1 MAATTIKTNT
11 VYDSY
16 FWVKWESGG
25 QDVSA
30 NKTAINWSC
39 GVKPGHK
46 FYSNAVKMSAVT
58 INGVQVYAGG
68 TYSNITDYK
77 ERTFASGTL
86 EVSHNA
92 DGSKTLTVSAF
103 SGKVWKEDSGGYLTA
118 TAAAKSF
125 QLPTIP
131 RATVPYMGT
140 ATIGEEV
147 HISLPRASSGFTHT
161 LRYVFGG
168 AAETIDTGVA
178 DGYDWLVPESLAAQ
192 IPNDP
197 DGTGTLTCVT
207 YSGSTLIGSKPIAF
221 TASVPGSM
229 KPALTPGWATV
240 TYDNSGTKAS
250 AIRAWVQGYSKARA
264 EFDDSRITCKQGA
277 GVQQYSITY
286 LGKTVSESPYRTET
300 IGGTAATVR
309 CTVTDSRGLSAYE
322 DFEIAIHPY
331 APPALTGAMLY
342 RADGDGAASD
352 SGTHIAGRA
361 TANYSSIG
369 GENAAA
375 IRGYWKA
382 VGGSYGS
389 GEALSSG
396 VTGII
401 SGSAVISTDR
411 SYVAKLV
418 ITDSLG
424 NTAEFEDSIPT
435 ERVAF
440 HLKEGGNGAAFGK
453 VAEQEELLDVVWG
466 AHFREDVQVDGALQ
480 VGGNLTGKYLAGTWL
495 QSTKTADLGK
505 TPPRVAVL
513 DNAGWV
519 YYRTPAELRADL
531 GYGDYVLEQ
540 GTSGIWAYRKW
551 SSGIAEC
558 WLLKS
563 KTVTGSPSSIIGTA
577 YYISTV
583 LTDFPAIF
591 SEPPRGYGSG
601 RLGSGIGWLT
611 CIPNGKASITLFITG
626 NANSTEATLDSLLLT
641 GRWK

>member
-1 MAATTIKTNT
+1 MATDAIIKTN
-11 VYDSY
+11 VKYGSY
-16 FWVKWESGG
+16 FWVQWSVRE
-25 QDVSA
+25 QDA
-30 NKTAINWSC
+30 ARNKTVILWSC
-39 GVKPGHK
+39 GLHPEEQ
-46 FYSNAVKMSAVT
+46 YYTNAIRMSAVV
-58 INGVQVYAGG
+58 INGRTVYSGG
-68 TYSNITDYK
+68 TYSDITDYR
-77 ERTFASGTL
+77 EETFASGTM
-86 EVSHNA
+86 EIDHES
-92 DGSKTLTVSAF
+92 DGSKTFTVSAF
-103 SGKVWKEDSGGYLTA
+103 SGWLYGNGDYNA
-118 TAAAKSF
+118 PAQSF
-125 QLPTIP
+125 ELPTIP
-131 RATVPYMGT
+131 RATVPSMGA

-147 HISLPRASSGFTHT
+147 TISLPRASGTFTHT
-161 LRYVFGG
+161 LTYSFGSASG
-168 AAETIDTGVA
+168 TIGSALGTSAV
-178 DGYDWLVPESLAAQ
+178 WRLPESLAAQ
-192 IPNDP
+192 IPHDP
-197 DGTGTLTCVT
+197 GGTGTLTCVT
-207 YSGSTLIGSKPIAF
+207 YSGSTLIGSKTIAF

-277 GVQQYSITY
+277 SVRGYSITY

-361 TANYSSIG
+361 TANYYPIG
-369 GENAAA
+369 GENAAT

-401 SGSAVISTDR
+401 SGSAVISTER

-440 HLKEGGNGAAFGK
+440 HLKEGGNG
-453 VAEQEELLDVVWG
+453 VCPG
-466 AHFREDVQVDGALQ
+466 AGGGLGAQ
-480 VGGNLTGKYLAGTWL
+480 GRQKSRRGHSADHGGHRSECGGRKDRRAGRRRDRALPHAGGASGGPGRGLHRGAGDERWL
-495 QSTKTADLGK
+495 GLPQMGQWRG
-505 TPPRVAVL
+505 RVLV
-513 DNAGWV
+513 
-519 YYRTPAELRADL
+519 
-531 GYGDYVLEQ
+531 
-540 GTSGIWAYRKW
+540 RK
-551 SSGIAEC
+551 
-558 WLLKS
+558 
-563 KTVTGSPSSIIGTA
+563 
-577 YYISTV
+577 
-583 LTDFPAIF
+583 
-591 SEPPRGYGSG
+591 
-601 RLGSGIGWLT
+601 
-611 CIPNGKASITLFITG
+611 
-626 NANSTEATLDSLLLT
+626 
-641 GRWK
+641 

>member
-1 MAATTIKTNT
+1 MATDAIIKTN
-11 VYDSY
+11 VKYGSY
-16 FWVKWESGG
+16 FWVQWSVRE
-25 QDVSA
+25 QDA
-30 NKTAINWSC
+30 ARNKTVILWSC
-39 GVKPGHK
+39 GLHPEEQ
-46 FYSNAVKMSAVT
+46 YYTNAIRMSAVV
-58 INGVQVYAGG
+58 INGRTVYSGG
-68 TYSNITDYK
+68 TYSDITDYR
-77 ERTFASGTL
+77 EETFASGTM
-86 EVSHNA
+86 EIDHES
-92 DGSKTLTVSAF
+92 DGSKTFTVSAF
-103 SGKVWKEDSGGYLTA
+103 SGWLYGNGDYNA
-118 TAAAKSF
+118 PAQSF
-125 QLPTIP
+125 ELPTIP
-131 RATVPYMGT
+131 RATVPSMGA

-147 HISLPRASSGFTHT
+147 TISLPRASGTFTHT
-161 LRYVFGG
+161 LTYSFGSASG
-168 AAETIDTGVA
+168 TIGSALGTSAV
-178 DGYDWLVPESLAAQ
+178 WRLPESLAAQ
-192 IPNDP
+192 IPHDP
-197 DGTGTLTCVT
+197 GGTGTLTCVT
-207 YSGSTLIGSKPIAF
+207 YSGSTLIGSKTIAF

-331 APPALTGAMLY
+331 APPAITGARLY

-369 GENAAA
+369 GENAAT

-401 SGSAVISTDR
+401 SGSAVISTER

-453 VAEQEELLDVVWG
+453 AAETEYVLELAEDWELKGGKKAG
-466 AHFREDVQVDGALQ
+466 AGILQ
-480 VGGNLTGKYLAGTWL
+480 T
-495 QSTKTADLGK
+495 TAATDLNAAAEK
-505 TPPRVAVL
+505 IAVL
-513 DNAGWV
+513 DGDGTV
-519 YYRTPAELRADL
+519 RYRTPAELLADL
-531 GYGDYVLEQ
+531 GADYIVEQ
-540 GTSGIWAYRKW
+540 GTSDGWAYRKW
-551 SSGIAEC
+551 SSGTAEC
-558 WLLKS
+558 WLLES

-577 YYISTV
+577 YFISAV

-611 CIPNGKASITLFITG
+611 CIPNEKASITLFITG
-626 NANSTEATLDSLLLT
+626 NANSTEAKVESLLLA

>member
-1 MAATTIKTNT
+1 MTSINGETGKNGFKLRLDYEVTKQNTADNKSTVHMVLYLYANTTGSYNHDGDAYWSINGKKTYYTFSYTSPAWYVLGERTEEIIHNNDGTKT
-11 VYDSY
+11 VTLRGEWCSAI
-16 FWVKWESGG
+16 SGG
-25 QDVSA
+25 WAPYSLSVSGDV
-30 NKTAINWSC
+30 T
-39 GVKPGHK
+39 
-46 FYSNAVKMSAVT
+46 
-58 INGVQVYAGG
+58 
-68 TYSNITDYK
+68 
-77 ERTFASGTL
+77 
-86 EVSHNA
+86 
-92 DGSKTLTVSAF
+92 
-103 SGKVWKEDSGGYLTA
+103 
-118 TAAAKSF
+118 
-125 QLPTIP
+125 LPTIP
-131 RATVPYMGT
+131 RATVPSMGA

-147 HISLPRASSGFTHT
+147 TISLPRASGTFTHT
-161 LRYVFGG
+161 LTYSFGSASG
-168 AAETIDTGVA
+168 TIGSALGTSAV
-178 DGYDWLVPESLAAQ
+178 WRLPESLAAQ
-192 IPNDP
+192 IPNAAS
-197 DGTGTLTCVT
+197 GTGTLTCET
-207 YSGSTLIGSKPIAF
+207 YSGGTYIGTKSVPF

-229 KPALTPGWATV
+229 KPAITPGWATV

-250 AIRAWVQGYSKARA
+250 GIAAWVQGYSKAKA
-264 EFDDSRITCKQGA
+264 VFDDSRITCKQGA
-277 GVQQYSITY
+277 SIRGYSITY

-331 APPALTGAMLY
+331 APPAITGARLY

-369 GENAAA
+369 GENAAT

-401 SGSAVISTDR
+401 SGSAVISADR

-453 VAEQEELLDVVWG
+453 VAEHEELLDVAWDAYFEKG
-466 AHFREDVQVDGALQ
+466 LQ
-480 VGGNLTGKYLAGTWL
+480 VSGATTLGGNLTGKYLTGTWL
-495 QSTKTADLGK
+495 QTTETTDLGK
-505 TPPRVAVL
+505 TPPKVAVL

-519 YYRTPAELRADL
+519 YYRTPSELRADL

-551 SSGIAEC
+551 SSGTAEC
-558 WLLKS
+558 WLLES
-563 KTVTGSPSSIIGTA
+563 KTITGSPGSIIGNA
-577 YYISTV
+577 YYISTT
-583 LTDFPAIF
+583 LTDFPDIF

-611 CIPNGKASITLFITG
+611 CVPREKRAITLFIIG
-626 NANSTEATLDSLLLT
+626 NANSTEAHVDSVMLT

>member
-1 MAATTIKTNT
+1 MATDAIIKTN
-11 VYDSY
+11 VKYGSY
-16 FWVKWESGG
+16 FWVQWSVRE
-25 QDVSA
+25 QDTA
-30 NKTAINWSC
+30 RNKTVILWSC
-39 GVKPGHK
+39 GLHPEEQ
-46 FYSNAVKMSAVT
+46 YYTNAIRMSAVV
-58 INGVQVYAGG
+58 INGRTVYSGG
-68 TYSNITDYK
+68 TYSDITDYREK
-77 ERTFASGTL
+77 TFASGTM
-86 EVSHNA
+86 EIDHES
-92 DGSKTLTVSAF
+92 DGSKTFTVSAF
-103 SGKVWKEDSGGYLTA
+103 SGWLYGNGDYNA
-118 TAAAKSF
+118 PAQSF
-125 QLPTIP
+125 ELPTIP
-131 RATVPYMGT
+131 RATVPSVGA

-147 HISLPRASSGFTHT
+147 TISLPRASGTFTHT
-161 LRYVFGG
+161 LTYSFGSASG
-168 AAETIDTGVA
+168 TIGSALGTSAV
-178 DGYDWLVPESLAAQ
+178 WRLPESLAAQ
-192 IPNDP
+192 IPHDP
-197 DGTGTLTCVT
+197 GGTGTLTCVT
-207 YSGSTLIGSKPIAF
+207 YSGSTLIGSKTIAF

-277 GVQQYSITY
+277 SVRGYSITY

-300 IGGTAATVR
+300 MGGTAATVR

-401 SGSAVISTDR
+401 SGNAVISTER

-453 VAEQEELLDVVWG
+453 AAETEYVLELAEDWELKGGKKAG
-466 AHFREDVQVDGALQ
+466 AGILQ
-480 VGGNLTGKYLAGTWL
+480 T
-495 QSTKTADLGK
+495 TAATDLNAAAEK
-505 TPPRVAVL
+505 IAVL
-513 DNAGWV
+513 DGDGTV
-519 YYRTPAELRADL
+519 RYRTPAELLADL
-531 GYGDYVLEQ
+531 GADYIVEQ
-540 GTSGIWAYRKW
+540 GTSGIWTYRKW
-551 SSGIAEC
+551 SSGVAEC
-558 WLLKS
+558 WGS
-563 KTVTGSPSSIIGTA
+563 YATTGGSSAEGSLYWKGTSTAYPSGLFIGTPIA
-577 YYISTV
+577 
-583 LTDFPAIF
+583 
-591 SEPPRGYGSG
+591 
-601 RLGSGIGWLT
+601 
-611 CIPNGKASITLFITG
+611 
-626 NANSTEATLDSLLLT
+626 EATLQGNWIGGILNSNSHYKNSFIGYLWTALDASSQNFIIHIRAT

>member
-1 MAATTIKTNT
+1 MATDAIIKTN
-11 VYDSY
+11 VKYGSY
-16 FWVKWESGG
+16 FWVQWSVRE
-25 QDVSA
+25 QDA
-30 NKTAINWSC
+30 ARNKTVILWSC
-39 GVKPGHK
+39 GLHPEEQ
-46 FYSNAVKMSAVT
+46 YYTNAIRMSAVV
-58 INGVQVYAGG
+58 INGRTVYSGG
-68 TYSNITDYK
+68 TYSDITDYR
-77 ERTFASGTL
+77 EETFASGTM
-86 EVSHNA
+86 EIDHES
-92 DGSKTLTVSAF
+92 DGSKTFTVSAF
-103 SGKVWKEDSGGYLTA
+103 SGWLYGNGDYNA
-118 TAAAKSF
+118 PAQSF
-125 QLPTIP
+125 ELPTIP
-131 RATVPYMGT
+131 RATVPSMGA

-147 HISLPRASSGFTHT
+147 TISLPRASGTFTHT
-161 LRYVFGG
+161 LTYSFGSASG
-168 AAETIDTGVA
+168 TIGSALGTSAV
-178 DGYDWLVPESLAAQ
+178 WRLPESLAAQ
-192 IPNDP
+192 IPHDP
-197 DGTGTLTCVT
+197 GGTGTLTCVT
-207 YSGSTLIGSKPIAF
+207 YSGSTLIGSKTIAF

-277 GVQQYSITY
+277 SVRGYSITY

-300 IGGTAATVR
+300 MGGTAATVR

-331 APPALTGAMLY
+331 APPAITGARLY

-401 SGSAVISTDR
+401 SGSAVISADR

-453 VAEQEELLDVVWG
+453 AAEQDELLDVAWD
-466 AHFREDVQVDGALQ
+466 ARFREDVQVDGALQ
-480 VGGNLTGKYLAGTWL
+480 VGGKSLLDMVYPVGSIYLSVSGTDPQTLFGGTWSRLEDVFLLAAGAKHAAGSTGGEESHILTETEIAPHKHAMAYGPESSASSTGFSYGIAAGSATNSAGGRGYASNLGTFSAGGGQPHNNMPPYLAVYTW
-495 QSTKTADLGK
+495 KRTA
-505 TPPRVAVL
+505 
-513 DNAGWV
+513 
-519 YYRTPAELRADL
+519 
-531 GYGDYVLEQ
+531 
-540 GTSGIWAYRKW
+540 
-551 SSGIAEC
+551 
-558 WLLKS
+558 
-563 KTVTGSPSSIIGTA
+563 
-577 YYISTV
+577 
-583 LTDFPAIF
+583 
-591 SEPPRGYGSG
+591 
-601 RLGSGIGWLT
+601 
-611 CIPNGKASITLFITG
+611 
-626 NANSTEATLDSLLLT
+626 
-641 GRWK
+641 

>member
-1 MAATTIKTNT
+1 MATDAIIKTN
-11 VYDSY
+11 VKYGSY
-16 FWVKWESGG
+16 FWVQWSVRE
-25 QDVSA
+25 QDA
-30 NKTAINWSC
+30 ARNKTVILWSC
-39 GVKPGHK
+39 GLHPEEQ
-46 FYSNAVKMSAVT
+46 YYTNAIRMSAVV
-58 INGVQVYAGG
+58 INGRTVYSGG
-68 TYSNITDYK
+68 TYSDITDYR
-77 ERTFASGTL
+77 EETFASGTM
-86 EVSHNA
+86 EIDHES
-92 DGSKTLTVSAF
+92 DGSKTFTVSAF
-103 SGKVWKEDSGGYLTA
+103 SGWLYGNGDYNA
-118 TAAAKSF
+118 PAQSF
-125 QLPTIP
+125 ELPTIP
-131 RATVPYMGT
+131 RATVPSMGA

-147 HISLPRASSGFTHT
+147 TISLPRASGTFTHT
-161 LRYVFGG
+161 LTYSFGSASG
-168 AAETIDTGVA
+168 TIGSALGTSAV
-178 DGYDWLVPESLAAQ
+178 WRLPESLAAQ
-192 IPNDP
+192 IPHDP
-197 DGTGTLTCVT
+197 GGTGTLTCVT
-207 YSGSTLIGSKPIAF
+207 YSGSTLIGSKTIDF

-277 GVQQYSITY
+277 SVRGYSITY

-331 APPALTGAMLY
+331 APPAITGARLY

-401 SGSAVISTDR
+401 SGSAVISADR

-453 VAEQEELLDVVWG
+453 AAETEYALELAEDWELKGGKKAG
-466 AHFREDVQVDGALQ
+466 AGILQ
-480 VGGNLTGKYLAGTWL
+480 T
-495 QSTKTADLGK
+495 TAATDLGAAAEK
-505 TPPRVAVL
+505 IAVL
-513 DNAGWV
+513 DGDGTV
-519 YYRTPAELRADL
+519 RYRTPAELLADL
-531 GYGDYVLEQ
+531 GADYIVEQ
-540 GTSGIWAYRKW
+540 GTSGTWTYRKW
-551 SSGIAEC
+551 NSGLAEC
-558 WLLKS
+558 WARKELSSVAVTSAWGGLYESANIGSIAYPEGLFVAQPIFSSSVS
-563 KTVTGSPSSIIGTA
+563 KTTKYSAAGIETDGGSASTTPALYLLRATAGTIQGA
-577 YYISTV
+577 EIS
-583 LTDFPAIF
+583 LAA
-591 SEPPRGYGSG
+591 
-601 RLGSGIGWLT
+601 
-611 CIPNGKASITLFITG
+611 K
-626 NANSTEATLDSLLLT
+626 
-641 GRWK
+641 GRWKQ

>member
-1 MAATTIKTNT
+1 MATDAIIKTN
-11 VYDSY
+11 VKYGSY
-16 FWVKWESGG
+16 FWVQWSVRE
-25 QDVSA
+25 QDA
-30 NKTAINWSC
+30 ARNKTVILWSC
-39 GVKPGHK
+39 GLHPEEQ
-46 FYSNAVKMSAVT
+46 YYTNAIRMSAVV
-58 INGVQVYAGG
+58 INGRTVYSGG
-68 TYSNITDYK
+68 TYSDITDYR
-77 ERTFASGTL
+77 EETFASGTM
-86 EVSHNA
+86 EIDHES
-92 DGSKTLTVSAF
+92 DGSKTFTVSAF
-103 SGKVWKEDSGGYLTA
+103 SGWLYGNGDYNA
-118 TAAAKSF
+118 PAQSF
-125 QLPTIP
+125 ELPTIP
-131 RATVPYMGT
+131 RATVPSMGA

-147 HISLPRASSGFTHT
+147 TISLPRASGTFTHT
-161 LRYVFGG
+161 LTYSFGSASG
-168 AAETIDTGVA
+168 TIGSALGTSAV
-178 DGYDWLVPESLAAQ
+178 WRLPESLAAQ
-192 IPNDP
+192 IPHDP
-197 DGTGTLTCVT
+197 GGTGTLTCVT
-207 YSGSTLIGSKPIAF
+207 YSGSTLIGSKTIAF

-277 GVQQYSITY
+277 SVRGYSITY

-331 APPALTGAMLY
+331 APPAITGARLY

-352 SGTHIAGRA
+352 SGTYIAGRA

-369 GENAAA
+369 GENAAT

-401 SGSAVISTDR
+401 SGSAVISADR

-453 VAEQEELLDVVWG
+453 AAETEYVLELAEDWELKGGKKAG
-466 AHFREDVQVDGALQ
+466 AGILQ
-480 VGGNLTGKYLAGTWL
+480 T
-495 QSTKTADLGK
+495 TAATDLNAAAEK
-505 TPPRVAVL
+505 IAVL
-513 DNAGWV
+513 DGDGTV
-519 YYRTPAELRADL
+519 RYRTPAELLADL
-531 GYGDYVLEQ
+531 GADYIVEQ
-540 GTSGIWAYRKW
+540 GTSDGWAYRKW
-551 SSGIAEC
+551 SSGTAEC
-558 WLLKS
+558 WLLES
-563 KTVTGSPSSIIGTA
+563 KTITGSPGSIIGNA
-577 YYISTV
+577 YYISTT

-611 CIPNGKASITLFITG
+611 CIPRKKETITLFIIG
-626 NANSTEATLDSLLLT
+626 NANSTEAHVDSVMLT

>member
-1 MAATTIKTNT
+1 
-11 VYDSY
+11 
-16 FWVKWESGG
+16 
-25 QDVSA
+25 
-30 NKTAINWSC
+30 
-39 GVKPGHK
+39 
-46 FYSNAVKMSAVT
+46 
-58 INGVQVYAGG
+58 
-68 TYSNITDYK
+68 
-77 ERTFASGTL
+77 
-86 EVSHNA
+86 
-92 DGSKTLTVSAF
+92 
-103 SGKVWKEDSGGYLTA
+103 
-118 TAAAKSF
+118 
-125 QLPTIP
+125 
-131 RATVPYMGT
+131 MGA

-147 HISLPRASSGFTHT
+147 TISLPRASGTFTHT
-161 LRYVFGG
+161 LTYSFGSASG
-168 AAETIDTGVA
+168 TIGSALGTSAV
-178 DGYDWLVPESLAAQ
+178 WRLPESLAAQ
-192 IPNDP
+192 IPHDP
-197 DGTGTLTCVT
+197 GGTGTLTCVT
-207 YSGSTLIGSKPIAF
+207 YSGSTLIGSKTIAF

-277 GVQQYSITY
+277 SVRGYSITY

-300 IGGTAATVR
+300 MGGTAATVR

-331 APPALTGAMLY
+331 APPAITGARLY

-369 GENAAA
+369 GENAAT

-401 SGSAVISTDR
+401 SGSAVISADR

-453 VAEQEELLDVVWG
+453 AAETEYVLELAEDWELKGGKKAG
-466 AHFREDVQVDGALQ
+466 AGILQ
-480 VGGNLTGKYLAGTWL
+480 T
-495 QSTKTADLGK
+495 TAATDLNAAAEK
-505 TPPRVAVL
+505 IAVL
-513 DNAGWV
+513 DGDGTV
-519 YYRTPAELRADL
+519 RYRTPAELLADL
-531 GYGDYVLEQ
+531 GADYIVEQ
-540 GTSGIWAYRKW
+540 GTSDGWAYRKW
-551 SSGIAEC
+551 SSGTAEC
-558 WLLKS
+558 WLLES
-563 KTVTGSPSSIIGTA
+563 KTITGSPGSIIGNA
-577 YYISTV
+577 YYISTT

-611 CIPNGKASITLFITG
+611 CIPRKKETITLFIIG
-626 NANSTEATLDSLLLT
+626 NANSTEAHVDSVMLT

>member
-1 MAATTIKTNT
+1 MATDAIIKTN
-11 VYDSY
+11 VKYGSY
-16 FWVKWESGG
+16 FWVQWSVRE
-25 QDVSA
+25 QDA
-30 NKTAINWSC
+30 ARNKTVILWSC
-39 GVKPGHK
+39 GLHPEEQ
-46 FYSNAVKMSAVT
+46 YYTNAIRMSAVV
-58 INGVQVYAGG
+58 INGRTVYSGG
-68 TYSNITDYK
+68 TYSDITDYR
-77 ERTFASGTL
+77 EETFVSGTM
-86 EVSHNA
+86 EIDHES
-92 DGSKTLTVSAF
+92 DGSKTFTVSAF
-103 SGKVWKEDSGGYLTA
+103 SGWLYGNGDYNA
-118 TAAAKSF
+118 PAQSF
-125 QLPTIP
+125 ELPTIP
-131 RATVPYMGT
+131 RATVPSMGA

-147 HISLPRASSGFTHT
+147 TISLPRASGTFTHT
-161 LRYVFGG
+161 LTYSFGSASG
-168 AAETIDTGVA
+168 TIGSALGTSAV
-178 DGYDWLVPESLAAQ
+178 WRLPESLAAQ
-192 IPNDP
+192 IPHDP
-197 DGTGTLTCVT
+197 GGTGTLTCVT
-207 YSGSTLIGSKPIAF
+207 YSGSTLIGSKTIAF

-331 APPALTGAMLY
+331 APPAITGARLY

-369 GENAAA
+369 GENAAT

-401 SGSAVISTDR
+401 SGSAVISTER

-453 VAEQEELLDVVWG
+453 AAETEYVLELAEDWELKGGKKAG
-466 AHFREDVQVDGALQ
+466 AGILQ
-480 VGGNLTGKYLAGTWL
+480 T
-495 QSTKTADLGK
+495 TAATDLNAAAEK
-505 TPPRVAVL
+505 IAVL
-513 DNAGWV
+513 DGDGTV
-519 YYRTPAELRADL
+519 RYRTPAELLADL
-531 GYGDYVLEQ
+531 GADYIVEQ
-540 GTSGIWAYRKW
+540 GTSDGWAYRKW
-551 SSGIAEC
+551 SSGTAEC
-558 WLLKS
+558 WLLES

-577 YYISTV
+577 YFISAV

-611 CIPNGKASITLFITG
+611 CIPNEKASITLFITG
-626 NANSTEATLDSLLLT
+626 NANSTEAKVESLLLA

>member
-86 EVSHNA
+86 DVSHNA

-118 TAAAKSF
+118 TAEAKSF

-197 DGTGTLTCVT
+197 SGTGTLTCET
-207 YSGSTLIGSKPIAF
+207 YSGSTIIGTKSVPF

-229 KPALTPGWATV
+229 KPAITPGWATV

-250 AIRAWVQGYSKARA
+250 GIAAWVQGYSKAKA
-264 EFDDSRITCKQGA
+264 VFDSSKIACKQGA
-277 GVQQYSITY
+277 SIAKYAVTY
-286 LGKTVSESPYRTET
+286 LGKTVEESPYRTET
-300 IGGTAATVR
+300 ISTTSATVR

-401 SGSAVISTDR
+401 SGSAVISADR

-453 VAEQEELLDVVWG
+453 VAETE
-466 AHFREDVQVDGALQ
+466 
-480 VGGNLTGKYLAGTWL
+480 
-495 QSTKTADLGK
+495 
-505 TPPRVAVL
+505 
-513 DNAGWV
+513 
-519 YYRTPAELRADL
+519 
-531 GYGDYVLEQ
+531 YVLELAEDWELKVKGKRLLDLIYPVGSIYMSVNSASPDTLFG
-540 GTSGIWAYRKW
+540 GTWVRLEDVFLLAAGAKHAAGSTGGEESHTLTDSEMPSHNGHLSA
-551 SSGIAEC
+551 GIAGGVPMGKGNYEGY
-558 WLLKS
+558 LNS
-563 KTVTGSPSSIIGTA
+563 NVMNA
-577 YYISTV
+577 YPGGNYRGWNV
-583 LTDFPAIF
+583 YAGNEMHPA
-591 SEPPRGYGSG
+591 S
-601 RLGSGIGWLT
+601 
-611 CIPNGKASITLFITG
+611 
-626 NANSTEATLDSLLLT
+626 EATGGDQPHNNMPPYLAT
-641 GRWK
+641 YTWHRIA

>member
-46 FYSNAVKMSAVT
+46 FYSNAVKMSAVS
-58 INGVQVYAGG
+58 IDGVTVYAGG

-77 ERTFASGTL
+77 EHTFASGTL

-92 DGSKTLTVSAF
+92 DGSKALTVSAF

-118 TAAAKSF
+118 TAAAQSF

-131 RATVPYMGT
+131 RATVPSMGA

-147 HISLPRASSGFTHT
+147 TIILPRASSTFTHT
-161 LRYVFGG
+161 LTYSFGSASG
-168 AAETIDTGVA
+168 TIGSDLGTRAV
-178 DGYDWLVPESLAAQ
+178 WRLPESLAAQ

-207 YSGSTLIGSKPIAF
+207 YSGSTIIGTKSVPF

-250 AIRAWVQGYSKARA
+250 GIAAWVQGYSKAKA
-264 EFDDSRITCKQGA
+264 VFNGSKVTCKQGA
-277 GVQQYSITY
+277 SVRGYSITY

-331 APPALTGAMLY
+331 APPALKGAMLY

-361 TANYSSIG
+361 TANYYPIG
-369 GENAAA
+369 GENAAT

-401 SGSAVISTDR
+401 SGSAVISTER

-418 ITDSLG
+418 ITDRLG
-424 NTAEFEDSIPT
+424 NTAEFEDSITT

-453 VAEQEELLDVVWG
+453 VAETEYALELAEDWELKVKGKRLLDLIYPVGSIYLSVNSASPDTLFGGTW
-466 AHFREDVQVDGALQ
+466 ARLEDVFLLAAGAKHAAGSTGGEESHTLTESEMPSHKGHLSAGIAGTAPMGKGNYKGYLNLNVMTPFPEGNYRGWNVYNGNEMHPASEA
-480 VGGNLTGKYLAGTWL
+480 VGGGQPHNNMPPYLAVYTW
-495 QSTKTADLGK
+495 KRTA
-505 TPPRVAVL
+505 
-513 DNAGWV
+513 
-519 YYRTPAELRADL
+519 
-531 GYGDYVLEQ
+531 
-540 GTSGIWAYRKW
+540 
-551 SSGIAEC
+551 
-558 WLLKS
+558 
-563 KTVTGSPSSIIGTA
+563 
-577 YYISTV
+577 
-583 LTDFPAIF
+583 
-591 SEPPRGYGSG
+591 
-601 RLGSGIGWLT
+601 
-611 CIPNGKASITLFITG
+611 
-626 NANSTEATLDSLLLT
+626 
-641 GRWK
+641 

>member
-118 TAAAKSF
+118 TAEAKSF

-197 DGTGTLTCVT
+197 SGTGTLTCET
-207 YSGSTLIGSKPIAF
+207 YSGSTIIGTKSVPF

-229 KPALTPGWATV
+229 KPAITPGWATV

-250 AIRAWVQGYSKARA
+250 GIAAWVQGYSKAKA
-264 EFDDSRITCKQGA
+264 VFDSSKIACKQGA
-277 GVQQYSITY
+277 SIAKYAVTY
-286 LGKTVSESPYRTET
+286 LGKTVEESPYRTET
-300 IGGTAATVR
+300 ISTTSATVR

-361 TANYSSIG
+361 TANYYSIG

-453 VAEQEELLDVVWG
+453 AAETEYALELAEDWELKVKGKRLLDLIYPVGSIYLSVNSASPDTLFGGTW
-466 AHFREDVQVDGALQ
+466 ARLEDVFLLAAGAKHAAGST
-480 VGGNLTGKYLAGTWL
+480 GGEESHTLTDSEMPSHNGHLSAGIAGTAPIGKGNYKGYLNSSVMNAFPEGNYRGWNVYLGNEMHPASEATGGDQPHNNMPPYLAVYTW
-495 QSTKTADLGK
+495 KRTA
-505 TPPRVAVL
+505 
-513 DNAGWV
+513 
-519 YYRTPAELRADL
+519 
-531 GYGDYVLEQ
+531 
-540 GTSGIWAYRKW
+540 
-551 SSGIAEC
+551 
-558 WLLKS
+558 
-563 KTVTGSPSSIIGTA
+563 
-577 YYISTV
+577 
-583 LTDFPAIF
+583 
-591 SEPPRGYGSG
+591 
-601 RLGSGIGWLT
+601 
-611 CIPNGKASITLFITG
+611 
-626 NANSTEATLDSLLLT
+626 
-641 GRWK
+641 

>member
-1 MAATTIKTNT
+1 MATDAIIKTN
-11 VYDSY
+11 VKYGSY
-16 FWVKWESGG
+16 FWVQWSVRE
-25 QDVSA
+25 QDA
-30 NKTAINWSC
+30 ARNKTVILWSC
-39 GVKPGHK
+39 GLHPEEQ
-46 FYSNAVKMSAVT
+46 YYTNAIRMSAVV
-58 INGVQVYAGG
+58 INGRTVYSGG
-68 TYSNITDYK
+68 TYSDITDYR
-77 ERTFASGTL
+77 EETFASGTM
-86 EVSHNA
+86 EIDHES
-92 DGSKTLTVSAF
+92 DGSKTFTVSAF
-103 SGKVWKEDSGGYLTA
+103 SGWLYGNGDYNA
-118 TAAAKSF
+118 PAQSF
-125 QLPTIP
+125 ELPTIP
-131 RATVPYMGT
+131 RATVPSMGA

-147 HISLPRASSGFTHT
+147 TISLPRASGTFTHT
-161 LRYVFGG
+161 LTYSFGSASG
-168 AAETIDTGVA
+168 TIGSALGTSAV
-178 DGYDWLVPESLAAQ
+178 WRLPESLAAQ
-192 IPNDP
+192 IPHDP
-197 DGTGTLTCVT
+197 GGTGTLTCVT
-207 YSGSTLIGSKPIAF
+207 YSGSTLIGSKTIAF

-277 GVQQYSITY
+277 SVRGYSITY

-331 APPALTGAMLY
+331 APPALTGARLY

-401 SGSAVISTDR
+401 SGSAVISADR

-453 VAEQEELLDVVWG
+453 VAEQEELLDVVWD
-466 AHFREDVQVDGALQ
+466 ARFREDVQVDGALQ
-480 VGGNLTGKYLAGTWL
+480 VGGKSLLDMVYPVGSIYLSVSGTDPQTLFGGTWARLEDVFLLAAGAKHAAGSTGGEESHILTETEIAPHKHAMAYGPESSASSTGFSYGIAAGSATNSAGGRGYAANLGTFGAGGGQPHNNMPPYLAVYTW
-495 QSTKTADLGK
+495 KRTA
-505 TPPRVAVL
+505 
-513 DNAGWV
+513 
-519 YYRTPAELRADL
+519 
-531 GYGDYVLEQ
+531 
-540 GTSGIWAYRKW
+540 
-551 SSGIAEC
+551 
-558 WLLKS
+558 
-563 KTVTGSPSSIIGTA
+563 
-577 YYISTV
+577 
-583 LTDFPAIF
+583 
-591 SEPPRGYGSG
+591 
-601 RLGSGIGWLT
+601 
-611 CIPNGKASITLFITG
+611 
-626 NANSTEATLDSLLLT
+626 
-641 GRWK
+641 

>member
-1 MAATTIKTNT
+1 MATDAIIKTN
-11 VYDSY
+11 VKYGSY
-16 FWVKWESGG
+16 FWVQWSVRE
-25 QDVSA
+25 QDTA
-30 NKTAINWSC
+30 RNKTVILWSC
-39 GVKPGHK
+39 GLHPEEQ
-46 FYSNAVKMSAVT
+46 YYTNAIRMSAVV
-58 INGVQVYAGG
+58 INGRTVYSGG
-68 TYSNITDYK
+68 TYSDITDYR
-77 ERTFASGTL
+77 EETFASGTM
-86 EVSHNA
+86 EIDHES
-92 DGSKTLTVSAF
+92 DGSKTFTVSAF
-103 SGKVWKEDSGGYLTA
+103 SGWLYGNGDYNA
-118 TAAAKSF
+118 PAQSF
-125 QLPTIP
+125 ELPTIP
-131 RATVPYMGT
+131 RATVPSMGA

-147 HISLPRASSGFTHT
+147 TISLPRASGTFTHT
-161 LRYVFGG
+161 LTYSFGSASG
-168 AAETIDTGVA
+168 TIGSALGTSAV
-178 DGYDWLVPESLAAQ
+178 WRLPESLAAQ

-197 DGTGTLTCVT
+197 GGTGTLTCVT
-207 YSGSTLIGSKPIAF
+207 YSGSTLIGSKTIAF

-277 GVQQYSITY
+277 SVRGYSITY

-300 IGGTAATVR
+300 MGGTAATVR

-401 SGSAVISTDR
+401 SGNAVISTER

-453 VAEQEELLDVVWG
+453 AAETEYVLELAEDWELKGGKKAG
-466 AHFREDVQVDGALQ
+466 AGILQ
-480 VGGNLTGKYLAGTWL
+480 T
-495 QSTKTADLGK
+495 TAATDLNAAAEK
-505 TPPRVAVL
+505 IAVL
-513 DNAGWV
+513 DGDGTV
-519 YYRTPAELRADL
+519 RYRTPAELLADL
-531 GYGDYVLEQ
+531 GADYIVEQ
-540 GTSGIWAYRKW
+540 GTSDGWSYRKW
-551 SSGIAEC
+551 ASGVAE
-558 WLLKS
+558 
-563 KTVTGSPSSIIGTA
+563 
-577 YYISTV
+577 
-583 LTDFPAIF
+583 
-591 SEPPRGYGSG
+591 
-601 RLGSGIGWLT
+601 
-611 CIPNGKASITLFITG
+611 
-626 NANSTEATLDSLLLT
+626 
-641 GRWK
+641 

>member
-1 MAATTIKTNT
+1 MATDAIIKTN
-11 VYDSY
+11 VKYGSY
-16 FWVKWESGG
+16 FWVQWSVRE
-25 QDVSA
+25 QDA
-30 NKTAINWSC
+30 ARNKTVILWSC
-39 GVKPGHK
+39 GLHPEEQ
-46 FYSNAVKMSAVT
+46 YYTNAIRMSAVV
-58 INGVQVYAGG
+58 INGRTVYSGG
-68 TYSNITDYK
+68 TYSDITDYR
-77 ERTFASGTL
+77 EETFASGTM
-86 EVSHNA
+86 EIDHES
-92 DGSKTLTVSAF
+92 DGSKTFTVSAF
-103 SGKVWKEDSGGYLTA
+103 SGWLYGNGDYNA
-118 TAAAKSF
+118 PAQSF
-125 QLPTIP
+125 ELPTIP
-131 RATVPYMGT
+131 RATVPSMGA

-147 HISLPRASSGFTHT
+147 TISLPRASGTFTHT
-161 LRYVFGG
+161 LTYSFGSASG
-168 AAETIDTGVA
+168 TIGSALGTSAV
-178 DGYDWLVPESLAAQ
+178 WRLPESLAAQ
-192 IPNDP
+192 IPHDP
-197 DGTGTLTCVT
+197 GGTGTLTCVT
-207 YSGSTLIGSKPIAF
+207 YSGSTLIGSKTIAF

-331 APPALTGAMLY
+331 APPAITGARLY

-369 GENAAA
+369 GENAAT
-375 IRGYWKA
+375 IRGYCKA

-401 SGSAVISTDR
+401 SGSAVISTER

-453 VAEQEELLDVVWG
+453 AAETEYVLELAEDWELKGGKKAG
-466 AHFREDVQVDGALQ
+466 AGILQ
-480 VGGNLTGKYLAGTWL
+480 T
-495 QSTKTADLGK
+495 TAATDLNAAAEK
-505 TPPRVAVL
+505 IAVL
-513 DNAGWV
+513 DGDGTV
-519 YYRTPAELRADL
+519 RYRTPAELLADL
-531 GYGDYVLEQ
+531 GADYIVEQ
-540 GTSGIWAYRKW
+540 GTSDGWAYRKW
-551 SSGIAEC
+551 SSGTAEC
-558 WLLKS
+558 WLLES

-577 YYISTV
+577 YFISAV

-611 CIPNGKASITLFITG
+611 CIPNEKASITLFITG
-626 NANSTEATLDSLLLT
+626 NANSTEAKVESLLLA

>member
-1 MAATTIKTNT
+1 MATDAIIKTN
-11 VYDSY
+11 VKYGSY
-16 FWVKWESGG
+16 FWVQWSVRE
-25 QDVSA
+25 QDA
-30 NKTAINWSC
+30 ARNKTVILWSC
-39 GVKPGHK
+39 GLHPEEQ
-46 FYSNAVKMSAVT
+46 YYTNAIRMSAVV
-58 INGVQVYAGG
+58 INGRTVYSGG
-68 TYSNITDYK
+68 TYSDITDYR
-77 ERTFASGTL
+77 EETFASGTM
-86 EVSHNA
+86 EIDHES
-92 DGSKTLTVSAF
+92 DGSKTFTVSAF
-103 SGKVWKEDSGGYLTA
+103 SGWLYGNGDYNA
-118 TAAAKSF
+118 PAQSF
-125 QLPTIP
+125 ELPTIP
-131 RATVPYMGT
+131 RATVPSMGA

-147 HISLPRASSGFTHT
+147 TISLPRASGTFTHT
-161 LRYVFGG
+161 LTYSFGSASG
-168 AAETIDTGVA
+168 TIGSALGTSAV
-178 DGYDWLVPESLAAQ
+178 WRLPESLAAQ
-192 IPNDP
+192 IPHDP
-197 DGTGTLTCVT
+197 GGTGTLTCVT
-207 YSGSTLIGSKPIAF
+207 YSGSTLIGSKTIAF

-277 GVQQYSITY
+277 SVRGYSITY

-331 APPALTGAMLY
+331 APPAITGARLY

-453 VAEQEELLDVVWG
+453 VAETEYALELAEDWELKGGKKAG
-466 AHFREDVQVDGALQ
+466 AGILQ
-480 VGGNLTGKYLAGTWL
+480 T
-495 QSTKTADLGK
+495 TAATDLNAAAEK
-505 TPPRVAVL
+505 IAVL
-513 DNAGWV
+513 DGDGTV
-519 YYRTPAELRADL
+519 RYRTPAELLEDL
-531 GYGDYVLEQ
+531 GADYIVEQ
-540 GTSGIWAYRKW
+540 GTSDGWAYRKW
-551 SSGIAEC
+551 ASGVAEC
-558 WLLKS
+558 WAKITQ
-563 KTVTGSPSSIIGTA
+563 TVTPGGAWAGTLNLTPYVITVTTPIEFTGIDCVNASVYVGNGHTITSSVSDTPPNKISIPALSLYLTGQQECRA
-577 YYISTV
+577 YV
-583 LTDFPAIF
+583 HVM
-591 SEPPRGYGSG
+591 
-601 RLGSGIGWLT
+601 
-611 CIPNGKASITLFITG
+611 
-626 NANSTEATLDSLLLT
+626 